1 MRSQNEDKTI
11 MLRVNHTQ
19 LAFSCEGRL
28 AKALINDYK
37 GSHVS
42 LIEKKSSGVKVPYF
56 VSVTDDGELVDT
68 YTGEP
73 FKLSKFWQHDL

>member
-1 MRSQNEDKTI
+1 MRLVNEDKTI
-11 MLRVNHTQ
+11 ILRVNYTQ

-28 AKALINDYK
+28 AKALANDYK

-56 VSVTDDGELVDT
+56 VSVTDDGKVDT

-73 FKLSKFWQHDL
+73 FELSKFWQHTL